1 MSTVILVIH
10 LMIAAGLVAIV
21 LMQKSEGGA
30 LGIGG
35 GGGMF
40 AGRGKANLMT
50 RATAAL
56 GAAFF
61 TTSLTLTVLSQRA
74 TTPDSVLDRP
84 AVTAP
89 AAPGDAPASPAAPT
103 APAGD
108 APRGGI
114 LDKLR

>member
-1 MSTVILVIH
+1 MSTVLLVIH
-10 LMIAAGLVAIV
+10 LMIAASLVGIV
-21 LMQKSEGGA
+21 LVQKSEGGA

-50 RATAAL
+50 RVTAAL

-61 TTSLTLTVLSQRA
+61 TTSLLLTIVSQRGTEPA
-74 TTPDSVLDRP
+74 SVLDRP
-84 AVTAP
+84 AATAP
-89 AAPGDAPASPAAPT
+89 ATPGQAPA

-114 LDKLR
+114 LDKLK

>member
-1 MSTVILVIH
+1 
-10 LMIAAGLVAIV
+10 
-21 LMQKSEGGA
+21 
-30 LGIGG
+30 
-35 GGGMF
+35 
-40 AGRGKANLMT
+40 MT

-61 TTSLTLTVLSQRA
+61 ATSLLLTIVSQR
-74 TTPDSVLDRP
+74 TTAPASVLDQP
-84 AVTAP
+84 AATAP
-89 AAPGDAPASPAAPT
+89 AAPGGTPAAPAGDAPA

>member
-1 MSTVILVIH
+1 MTTVILVIH
-10 LMIAAGLVAIV
+10 LMIAIGLVAIV

-61 TTSLTLTVLSQRA
+61 TTSLTLTILSQRA

-89 AAPGDAPASPAAPT
+89 ATPAAPGDAPA
-103 APAGD
+103 APADD

>member
-1 MSTVILVIH
+1 MSTVLLVVH
-10 LMIAAGLVAIV
+10 LMIAAALVGIV
-21 LMQKSEGGA
+21 LVQKSEGGA

-61 TTSLTLTVLSQRA
+61 TTSLLLTVASQQ
-74 TTPDSVLDRP
+74 TGTPASVLDKP
-84 AVTAP
+84 AATAP
-89 AAPGDAPASPAAPT
+89 AAPGETPA

-114 LDKLR
+114 LDKLK